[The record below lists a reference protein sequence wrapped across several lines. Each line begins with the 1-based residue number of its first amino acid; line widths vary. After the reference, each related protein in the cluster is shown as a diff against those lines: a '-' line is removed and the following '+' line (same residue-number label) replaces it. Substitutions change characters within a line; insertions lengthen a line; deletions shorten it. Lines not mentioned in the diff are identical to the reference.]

1 MNMPLAFHVHG
12 RSETDPND
20 EMCPVSISFDSR
32 DTDSF

>member
-12 RSETDPND
+12 RSETDLND
-20 EMCPVSISFDSR
+20 EMCPVSVSFDSR